1 MSKCQFRKDVSKIL
15 ATRSSGLYLTV
26 NSNHSTT
33 LQDQRVSL
41 AGRHWHTRG
50 SCFKCGVCG
59 LGLVGGK
66 LLLRAGLPLC
76 SSQCAAAL
84 AANQG
89 AGAGSRDHLPTN
101 PRPALSPPPRPGSR
115 SSRSSS
121 SSGGSSGGGGGGG
134 YEPVPP
140 RLSRNGGSVGGYDPG
155 PPRPK
160 PPPPSILSYGTIV

>member
-1 MSKCQFRKDVSKIL
+1 MLQDPFDKDK
-15 ATRSSGLYLTV
+15 TFEPF
-26 NSNHSTT
+26 SNIPL

-41 AGRHWHTRG
+41 GGRHWHTRG

-89 AGAGSRDHLPTN
+89 AGAGSRDNLSTN
-101 PRPALSPPPRPGSR
+101 QRPALSPPPRPGSR

-121 SSGGSSGGGGGGG
+121 SSGGSSGGGGGGRG

-140 RLSRNGGSVGGYDPG
+140 RHGSNGGSVGGYDPG
-155 PPRPK
+155 PPRAK